1 MLVIW
6 DETHVYGRD
15 YVERVVASL
24 ATMNEAD
31 VCVCD
36 KVGYCLV
43 SQSILKTVMSM
54 TACFLGFFVCVFS
67 SRAS

>member
-36 KVGYCLV
+36 KVGYCLR
-43 SQSILKTVMSM
+43 SQSILKTVTSM
-54 TACFLGFFVCVFS
+54 NACFFSGFS
-67 SRAS
+67 SRAI